1 MHLIYKQKKTF
12 WRVHPSQL
20 GALSSKECQH
30 WGATLQGKKIPEHL
44 TPSTSK
50 CNKWKAWNSLCEE
63 PQPSQT
69 TPSGEGAVK
78 LSGKYNSASPGDPS
92 LSAKNLVLGYFNS
105 VPSPG
110 YTPLPHKQSSLF
122 SHIHSLRHMPLL
134 FFFALKKKPKSTWR
148 PPLLSRLFLSPVHAV
163 VFCHGSYLFPCRAV
177 CLL

>member
-122 SHIHSLRHMPLL
+122 SHIHSLRHMSLL
-134 FFFALKKKPKSTWR
+134 FFFALKKTKINLT